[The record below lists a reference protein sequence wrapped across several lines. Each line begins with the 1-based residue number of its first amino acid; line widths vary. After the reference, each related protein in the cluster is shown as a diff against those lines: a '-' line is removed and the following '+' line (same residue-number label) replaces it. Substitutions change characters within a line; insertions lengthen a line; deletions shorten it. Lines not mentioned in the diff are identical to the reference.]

1 MKKLLFLILPVVFLL
16 SGCETKKFTVV
27 GNINI
32 DREFQVDKTGSFT
45 ENSTINAQD
54 VNDDLDLP
62 DDAVIV
68 DVNIESISAKIV
80 ALEGNQTNAVTING
94 KIQTGTTEL
103 QLFNNLV
110 ISIPAGSNDYSA
122 LNTLLSEGVQKL
134 RSKIEDYVKNNEFS
148 PITIKINGDSSPTT
162 GKRVHIQIL
171 LKISGSVTYYK
182 DVSLPFFIGG

>member
-1 MKKLLFLILPVVFLL
+1 MKKLLFLILPVIILL
-16 SGCETKKFTVV
+16 TGCETKKFTVV

-45 ENSTINAQD
+45 ENSTITAPD

-80 ALEGNQTNAVTING
+80 ALEGNQTNAATVNG
-94 KIQTGTTEL
+94 KIQTGTTEF

-110 ISIPAGSNDYSA
+110 ISMPAGDNDYSA
-122 LNTLLSEGVQKL
+122 LNTLLAEGVQKL
-134 RSKIEDYVKNNEFS
+134 RTKIEDYVKQNEFS
-148 PITIKINGDSSPTT
+148 PVTITVNGDSSPTT
-162 GKRVHIQIL
+162 GKRVHARIL